1 MNEACC
7 AGPQLSSAIHIRRDG
22 TGPPGLDPGCA
33 TSPPLG
39 FAPSILGPGAAKGFT
54 AVPPSLMH
62 KSASS
67 THLRKSPVGDMMG
80 AGDGGGACSA
90 SLYAGTSSL
99 GPLPPSASSTSPP
112 GGGFHANA
120 AHCGLLAS
128 GGAVGGS
135 SRLVPVLGDPNMSSS
150 DQAFHVQYFKNILLE
165 EIDDLRDD
173 IRSYV
178 LQVGNPHSRDA
189 ETFSAVLPI
198 DASSLGDRRMIL
210 PPIFAFLIFQIQF
223 EMIRQFEIQLAEIQ
237 QIVHMDSVRQHQL
250 LKENEAL
257 KEEIRNLKKIY

>member
-7 AGPQLSSAIHIRRDG
+7 AGPPQLSSAIHIRGRDD
-22 TGPPGLDPGCA
+22 PPSGLPAGALNPGCA

-54 AVPPSLMH
+54 AVSPSLMH

-67 THLRKSPVGDMMG
+67 THLRKSPVGDMMMG
-80 AGDGGGACSA
+80 AGDRGGACSGA
-90 SLYAGTSSL
+90 SGLYAG
-99 GPLPPSASSTSPP
+99 
-112 GGGFHANA
+112 A

-135 SRLVPVLGDPNMSSS
+135 SRLVPVLGDPTNMSSS

-178 LQVGNPHSRDA
+178 LQVGSCLL
-189 ETFSAVLPI
+189 VY
-198 DASSLGDRRMIL
+198 LG
-210 PPIFAFLIFQIQF
+210 
-223 EMIRQFEIQLAEIQ
+223 
-237 QIVHMDSVRQHQL
+237 VVC
-250 LKENEAL
+250 
-257 KEEIRNLKKIY
+257 